1 MSSRSPFHSDYHKLR
16 TVEDVT
22 ERNVR
27 TIATLEEAAK
37 ANRSQSDRLA
47 DKVAHFC
54 GSMIFV

>member
-1 MSSRSPFHSDYHKLR
+1 MSSRSPFHSDHHKLR

-47 DKVAHFC
+47 DKVPT
-54 GSMIFV
+54 FVAA

>member
-1 MSSRSPFHSDYHKLR
+1 MSSCSPFSFRPHKLR

-47 DKVAHFC
+47 DKVPT
-54 GSMIFV
+54 FVAA